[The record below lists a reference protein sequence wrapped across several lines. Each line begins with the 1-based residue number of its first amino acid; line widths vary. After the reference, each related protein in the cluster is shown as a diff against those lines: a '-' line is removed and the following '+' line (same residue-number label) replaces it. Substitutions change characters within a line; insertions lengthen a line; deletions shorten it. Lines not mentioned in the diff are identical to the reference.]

1 MMKCAQWRWLM
12 VGLLGVCV
20 LNGMASDAMAQR
32 RRRPVVPGS
41 PAVQLWSTANPT
53 AIVVTR
59 NLEKPFVYTED
70 LLPDLLKQYR
80 QAMQEKKYTDALKAL
95 DKIPPTKWSPSQ
107 KKEAAI
113 LRQFQ
118 SVEQR
123 VAKANAVISRDNEVD
138 EPVKRQANNLI
149 LEAQQAILTG
159 KNEVARDVLIH
170 VLFLTGQNMKARYLM
185 EDLLELKPDAYKVE
199 NMESK
204 YWKRSEVGFYGGNYQ
219 QAVDALLLL
228 SVLDRENPT
237 VFERLGSAYYMM
249 AEREKALAAWN
260 TAVFLD
266 DGNTALKETV
276 AQLEKAIDEDK
287 EAAKQA
293 RKAAKKDVVAV
304 VADTIVLGKFNTQ
317 DKAYEFAAQVKK
329 QGGKPVVAE
338 EDGKWVVRAPKP
350 Q

>member
-1 MMKCAQWRWLM
+1 MRLFQWRWIG
-12 VGLLGVCV
+12 VGLLGVCL
-20 LNGMASDAMAQR
+20 LNGLAVDAMAQR
-32 RRRPVVPGS
+32 RRRPVVPGAPS
-41 PAVQLWSTANPT
+41 GMLLSTTNPT
-53 AIVVTR
+53 AVLVTK
-59 NLEKPFVYTED
+59 NVEKPFVYTDD

-80 QAMQEKKYTDALKAL
+80 QAMQEKKYADALKAL
-95 DKIPPTKWSPSQ
+95 DKIPAAKWPATQ
-107 KKEAAI
+107 KKEAVI

-118 SVEQR
+118 SVDQR
-123 VAKANAVISRDNEVD
+123 VAKANAVILRDNEVD
-138 EPVKRQANNLI
+138 EPVKRQADNLI
-149 LEAQQAILTG
+149 REAQQAILTG
-159 KNEVARDVLIH
+159 KNDVARDVLIH

-185 EDLLELKPDAYKVE
+185 EDLLELKSDAYKVE
-199 NMESK
+199 NMEAK
-204 YWKRSEVGFYGGNYQ
+204 YWKRSEIGFYGGNYQ

-266 DGNTALKETV
+266 EGNAALKETV
-276 AQLEKAIDEDK
+276 SQLEKAIEEDK

-293 RKAAKKDVVAV
+293 RKAAKKEVATV

-338 EDGKWVVRAPKP
+338 EDGKWVVRGPKP